1 MKIICIGRNYMAHIK
16 ELNHSVPEKPIFFF
30 KPDSALLQKNSPFY
44 YPDFSNEIHYETEI
58 VVRIDK
64 IGKSIS
70 PEYSNLHYSEIA
82 LGLDLTARDIQ
93 RYEIENSLP
102 WTLSKAFD
110 YSAPISKFFPISDFS
125 NNIQD
130 INFKL
135 YKNNE
140 LVQNSN
146 TSDMI
151 FTIDYL
157 ISYISQ
163 FISLKVGDLIFTGTP
178 PGVGEIKIGDKLQ
191 GYIENNKVLECEIK

>member
-1 MKIICIGRNYMAHIK
+1 MAHIK
-16 ELNHSVPEKPIFFF
+16 ELNHSVPVKPIFFF

>member
-70 PEYSNLHYSEIA
+70 PEYSHLHYSEIA
-82 LGLDLTARDIQ
+82 LGFDLTARDIQ

>member
-1 MKIICIGRNYMAHIK
+1 
-16 ELNHSVPEKPIFFF
+16 
-30 KPDSALLQKNSPFY
+30 
-44 YPDFSNEIHYETEI
+44 
-58 VVRIDK
+58 
-64 IGKSIS
+64 
-70 PEYSNLHYSEIA
+70 
-82 LGLDLTARDIQ
+82 IQ